1 VSVLSAFGFLVLA
14 IYLVRAL
21 RADTAAITVIEHRP
35 EPAVESARTPASA
48 L

>member
-1 VSVLSAFGFLVLA
+1 VLA